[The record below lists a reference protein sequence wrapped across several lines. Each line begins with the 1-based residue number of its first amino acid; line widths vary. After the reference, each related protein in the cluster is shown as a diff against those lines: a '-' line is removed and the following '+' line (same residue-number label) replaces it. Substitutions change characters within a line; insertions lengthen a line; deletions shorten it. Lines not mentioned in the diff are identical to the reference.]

1 MQLGNP
7 EYLTVFPTGQELV
20 SATITEQLI
29 ESLQI
34 RRALLESDFCQELGR
49 YYLLDWLGS
58 ALAGLATTT
67 GQSFVRYGNTQG
79 AGSSTALGVSGQR
92 SAEVAAL
99 INGALSHIVEMDDV
113 ERASVIHPAAVVIPA
128 ALAAAE
134 QVKASS
140 QQLHAA
146 IAAGYEVAI
155 RIGRAVGADHYF
167 HFHNTSTCG
176 AFGAAVAAGWLYR
189 LSSEQLV
196 WALGNAGT
204 QAAGLWEFNTEGA
217 QSKPLHTGRAA
228 ANGLLAAL
236 LAREGVSGARRVL
249 EGERGFFSGLA
260 PKGDVAIVTRQLD
273 AELLI
278 GEVSIKP
285 HASCRHTHAPIDAAL
300 QVHGQLQS
308 DFDQLQQVDI
318 GVYPAAQVLC
328 DKSDPQS
335 VADAKFSLQYCVAT
349 ALLEGR
355 VGLQEFSPQALAN
368 ERTRELMKR
377 VSVSIDPESEAA
389 YPHCWSAV
397 LTTHVEGRGPLVT
410 RLSNP
415 KGDPENRLQQGE
427 MERKFATLV
436 EYGAGE
442 ETATVL
448 VPQLLDWIKGLQG
461 DQLVTVGPLAELGSS
476 PDLIQ

>member
-1 MQLGNP
+1 
-7 EYLTVFPTGQELV
+7 
-20 SATITEQLI
+20 
-29 ESLQI
+29 
-34 RRALLESDFCQELGR
+34 
-49 YYLLDWLGS
+49 
-58 ALAGLATTT
+58 
-67 GQSFVRYGNTQG
+67 
-79 AGSSTALGVSGQR
+79 
-92 SAEVAAL
+92 
-99 INGALSHIVEMDDV
+99 
-113 ERASVIHPAAVVIPA
+113 
-128 ALAAAE
+128 
-134 QVKASS
+134 
-140 QQLHAA
+140 
-146 IAAGYEVAI
+146 
-155 RIGRAVGADHYF
+155 
-167 HFHNTSTCG
+167 
-176 AFGAAVAAGWLYR
+176 
-189 LSSEQLV
+189 
-196 WALGNAGT
+196 
-204 QAAGLWEFNTEGA
+204 
-217 QSKPLHTGRAA
+217 
-228 ANGLLAAL
+228 
-236 LAREGVSGARRVL
+236 
-249 EGERGFFSGLA
+249 
-260 PKGDVAIVTRQLD
+260 
-273 AELLI
+273 
-278 GEVSIKP
+278 
-285 HASCRHTHAPIDAAL
+285 
-300 QVHGQLQS
+300 

-355 VGLQEFSPQALAN
+355 VGLQEFSSQALAN

-377 VSVSIDPESEAA
+377 VSVSIDPESQAA